1 MNGLLDA
8 ALVAIVLAASVGY
21 ALYSLG
27 PKTLR
32 RWFRTALADL
42 AARVPAALHLGGIE
56 RRLRGSAG
64 GSGACGGCDS
74 CAPSG
79 ADARGAGADPR
90 DAAMDARGGGKDPRD
105 AGIEIRVPAASIGRR
120 VN

>member
-1 MNGLLDA
+1 MSRWLDA
-8 ALVAIVLAASVGY
+8 ALVALVLAASVGY

-32 RWFRTALADL
+32 RWLRTLLADL
-42 AARVPAALHLGGIE
+42 AGRAPAALHLGGIE
-56 RRLRGSAG
+56 RRLRAAAG

-79 ADARGAGADPR
+79 EDVRGGAG
-90 DAAMDARGGGKDPRD
+90 K
-105 AGIEIRVPAASIGRR
+105 EIRVPAASIGKRPG
-120 VN
+120 N

>member
-1 MNGLLDA
+1 MSRLIDA

-32 RWFRTALADL
+32 RWLRTALADL
-42 AARVPAALHLGGIE
+42 AARAPAALHLGGIE
-56 RRLRGSAG
+56 RRLRAAAG

-79 ADARGAGADPR
+79 EDARTGAG
-90 DAAMDARGGGKDPRD
+90 K
-105 AGIEIRVPAASIGRR
+105 EIRVPAASIGKRR
-120 VN
+120 IS

>member
-1 MNGLLDA
+1 MSRLLDT

-32 RWFRTALADL
+32 RWLRTALADL
-42 AARVPAALHLGGIE
+42 AARAPAALHLGRFE
-56 RRLRGSAG
+56 RRLREAAG

-79 ADARGAGADPR
+79 E
-90 DAAMDARGGGKDPRD
+90 DARGGDGK
-105 AGIEIRVPAASIGRR
+105 EIRVPAASIGKRR
-120 VN
+120 IN